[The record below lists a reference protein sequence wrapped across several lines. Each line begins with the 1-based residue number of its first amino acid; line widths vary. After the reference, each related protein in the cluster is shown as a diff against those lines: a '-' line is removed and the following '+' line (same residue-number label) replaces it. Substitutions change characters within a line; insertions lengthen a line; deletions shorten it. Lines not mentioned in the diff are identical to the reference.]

1 MMTEKLI
8 LIKKEVILYMNKRQL
23 KISKIL
29 SCEIYVKTNT
39 YKETKD
45 IKNKYNKVNIGK
57 EL

>member
-1 MMTEKLI
+1 MTEKLI
-8 LIKKEVILYMNKRQL
+8 LIKKEVILYMNKHQL

>member
-8 LIKKEVILYMNKRQL
+8 LIKKEVILYMNKHQL
-23 KISKIL
+23 KMSKIL
-29 SCEIYVKTNT
+29 SCEIDVKTNT